1 MNSKEFSRDIVTRY
15 ITKQKYT
22 MDDLISE
29 FGFADEQELKKQLGR
44 IYNQNGKEVSK
55 VLKSLKNNLKN
66 KKNSRK
72 SDIEAFVPADAEDL
86 TVPYNQVTCTEVM
99 KVNPNFEAEFEFAT
113 QEPMTELKPGNVD
126 DSIETIEEGSSWQQ
140 LTVEELTNSEQ
151 STVEE
156 VTNIEQLTVGETANG
171 EKLSQ
176 EEILLK
182 FVDENMA
189 LVNELKESIKNDLRQ
204 YERDCNYVSKSTERI
219 KRLQEQV
226 KNEWKRAQGVLA
238 NLAECETRIK
248 ENTSKQKKLQLKVT
262 EKLEELRRLNT
273 KRIYFGNNADMDC
286 DIFAHNVEVSED
298 NVKLKIAECVEEF
311 PEDLSLKQVKVLAHM
326 LCVVESVMAQMDDEK
341 KELELLFDVKD
352 ELSSTLIEMT
362 KLNYEYAVVES
373 VAE

>member
-72 SDIEAFVPADAEDL
+72 SGIEAFVPADAEDL

-99 KVNPNFEAEFEFAT
+99 KVNPNFETEFAT